1 MVADSAVAL
10 DGFSTSPPTMN
21 ARPLHSI
28 AKVTE
33 LMWLLADAGESCAS
47 VAVVAGPSVQNRF
60 RGYPVTSGGRETC

>member
-1 MVADSAVAL
+1 
-10 DGFSTSPPTMN
+10 MN

-47 VAVVAGPSVQNRF
+47 VSVVAELSMQSRF
-60 RGYPVTSGGRETC
+60 RGYPVEGMIINVNTISCQLAETSIVAVSDE